1 MAQDRAPRE
10 WALRYTQSQS
20 DVRAQTSAPI
30 HPIRSSQGMRLEL
43 GLTAF
48 RPGFLV
54 ASPPF
59 GVLLLGAKHLF
70 VAAIGGGS
78 TGQQALGVSTFQ
90 SRRYGRAPP
99 RRWSCAGHDG
109 DVAMTAVLT
118 TLSVLFALVFTA
130 MLVTAAIRD
139 APRSGDDER
148 RASSSVLFWKIA
160 PVCRIADGCGGP

>member
-1 MAQDRAPRE
+1 MSRFFRVRVNRRIRDVAFGLWRRIAPLRE

-59 GVLLLGAKHLF
+59 GVLLLCAEHLF
-70 VAAIGGGS
+70 VAAS
-78 TGQQALGVSTFQ
+78 VRDPQPAADL
-90 SRRYGRAPP
+90 SRR
-99 RRWSCAGHDG
+99 
-109 DVAMTAVLT
+109 
-118 TLSVLFALVFTA
+118 
-130 MLVTAAIRD
+130 
-139 APRSGDDER
+139 
-148 RASSSVLFWKIA
+148 
-160 PVCRIADGCGGP
+160 GGQGWG